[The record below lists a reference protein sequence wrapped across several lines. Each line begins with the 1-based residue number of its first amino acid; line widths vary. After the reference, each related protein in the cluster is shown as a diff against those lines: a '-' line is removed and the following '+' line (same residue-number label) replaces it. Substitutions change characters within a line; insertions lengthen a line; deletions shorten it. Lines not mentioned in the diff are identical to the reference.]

1 MVQNEKVPI
10 SSTTWTMGYRR
21 RAQPPGYP
29 WVSHINTQSQ
39 IVSFVHVLASS
50 QLYIE
55 QQPQSSS
62 PGSIPSL
69 L

>member
-21 RAQPPGYP
+21 RAQPPGYL

-39 IVSFVHVLASS
+39 IVSFVHLLASS
-50 QLYIE
+50 QM
-55 QQPQSSS
+55 
-62 PGSIPSL
+62 
-69 L
+69 